1 MRIRGVAA
9 ACAFTMIAAMHSPTP
24 VGADIQARR
33 AYDFVNSVGVNT
45 HFSWT
50 GTVYDSKYDEMKS
63 ALADLGIKHIRQN
76 ASFPV
81 SIRRIGDLNESLGI
95 RALMIV
101 DNFKA
106 KNFGARELDPGSVA
120 DQIDNAIAK
129 LGASV
134 FSGVEGPNE
143 YNATLKKAGN
153 TDWAQDLRAFA
164 TATHR
169 AVRNNPAASA
179 LPVAAPSLAWNEKA
193 NFQELGD
200 LSSVSDLGNLHAY
213 SGERPLDTALG
224 QLLQLVSIVNP
235 GQPVLVTEYGLQ
247 TAMKKWQAHPFTDKV
262 KAKYLARS
270 MAALFAR
277 PEVKRGFIYQLI
289 DTNPNSE
296 LDNPDEHFGLLRNDG
311 SPTKAYY
318 AVRNI
323 MHLLCDADS
332 GFNPRD
338 LKASLSGDLRNV
350 RSFLL
355 QKESGVF
362 YLVLWQGAVSYEK
375 PKPSNSLRSRE
386 WSAAALP
393 VTLTFEEPVAKVS
406 TYLPSALEGDADG
419 GKRAK
424 NTFDAPTTVSLDAPD
439 ELLIVEIVPEG
450 ASNPESPSG
459 CNFTPSIL

>member
-1 MRIRGVAA
+1 
-9 ACAFTMIAAMHSPTP
+9 
-24 VGADIQARR
+24 
-33 AYDFVNSVGVNT
+33 
-45 HFSWT
+45 
-50 GTVYDSKYDEMKS
+50 
-63 ALADLGIKHIRQN
+63 
-76 ASFPV
+76 
-81 SIRRIGDLNESLGI
+81 
-95 RALMIV
+95 MIV

-106 KNFGARELDPGSVA
+106 KNFGARELDPGSIA

-129 LGASV
+129 LGASA

-143 YNATLKKAGN
+143 YNATLKKGGN

-179 LPVAAPSLAWNEKA
+179 LPVVAPSLAWNDKA

-224 QLLQLVSIVNP
+224 QLLQLVSVVNP

-289 DTNPNSE
+289 DTDPNSE
-296 LDNPDEHFGLLRNDG
+296 LDDPEQHFGLLRNDG

-332 GFNPRD
+332 GLSPRD
-338 LKASLSGDLRNV
+338 LKASLSGDLQNV

-355 QKESGVF
+355 QKGSGVF
-362 YLVLWQGAVSYEK
+362 YLVLWQDAVSYEK
-375 PKPSNSLRSRE
+375 PKPSNLLHSRE
-386 WSAAALP
+386 WSANARP
-393 VTLTFEEPVAKVS
+393 LTFTFDEPVASVR
-406 TYLPSALEGDADG
+406 TYLPSALEGDADA
-419 GKRAK
+419 GKRHKA
-424 NTFDAPTTVSLDAPD
+424 TFDAPTSVSVDAPD

-450 ASNPESPSG
+450 TKVPDLPG
-459 CNFTPSIL
+459 TCKFTPSVS

>member
-1 MRIRGVAA
+1 
-9 ACAFTMIAAMHSPTP
+9 
-24 VGADIQARR
+24 
-33 AYDFVNSVGVNT
+33 
-45 HFSWT
+45 
-50 GTVYDSKYDEMKS
+50 
-63 ALADLGIKHIRQN
+63 
-76 ASFPV
+76 
-81 SIRRIGDLNESLGI
+81 
-95 RALMIV
+95 MIV

-106 KNFGARELDPGSVA
+106 KNFGARELDPSSVA

-129 LGASV
+129 LGASA

-164 TATHR
+164 TATHQ

-179 LPVAAPSLAWNEKA
+179 LPVVAPSLAWNDKA

-311 SPTKAYY
+311 SPTKAYH

-332 GFNPRD
+332 GFNPRA
-338 LKASLSGDLRNV
+338 LKASLSGDLQNV
-350 RSFLL
+350 REFLAAEGL
-355 QKESGVF
+355 GRF
-362 YLVLWQGAVSYEK
+362 LPGALARRGQLREAEAEQLAAFPGMERRRAAGDVS
-375 PKPSNSLRSRE
+375 PSKSRSPRSARICRARSR
-386 WSAAALP
+386 ATPMGARGLRTP
-393 VTLTFEEPVAKVS
+393 S
-406 TYLPSALEGDADG
+406 TRRP
-419 GKRAK
+419 R
-424 NTFDAPTTVSLDAPD
+424 VSLDAPD

-459 CNFTPSIL
+459 CNFTPSIR

>member
-9 ACAFTMIAAMHSPTP
+9 ACALTMIAAMHSPTP

-200 LSSVSDLGNLHAY
+200 LSSISDLGTLHAY
-213 SGERPLDTALG
+213 SGERRSAVAACQHRQSRPAGAGYGIRITDRYEEVAGPPLHRQGEGEVSRPLDG
-224 QLLQLVSIVNP
+224 GVVR
-235 GQPVLVTEYGLQ
+235 
-247 TAMKKWQAHPFTDKV
+247 QAGSETRFHLPAHRHEPEFR
-262 KAKYLARS
+262 AR
-270 MAALFAR
+270 
-277 PEVKRGFIYQLI
+277 
-289 DTNPNSE
+289 
-296 LDNPDEHFGLLRNDG
+296 
-311 SPTKAYY
+311 
-318 AVRNI
+318 
-323 MHLLCDADS
+323 
-332 GFNPRD
+332 
-338 LKASLSGDLRNV
+338 
-350 RSFLL
+350 
-355 QKESGVF
+355 
-362 YLVLWQGAVSYEK
+362 
-375 PKPSNSLRSRE
+375 
-386 WSAAALP
+386 
-393 VTLTFEEPVAKVS
+393 
-406 TYLPSALEGDADG
+406 
-419 GKRAK
+419 
-424 NTFDAPTTVSLDAPD
+424 
-439 ELLIVEIVPEG
+439 
-450 ASNPESPSG
+450 
-459 CNFTPSIL
+459 